1 MGACYSV
8 DMKIRLKD
16 KGAANRVLRKHIYE
30 DTGTDYNLKAFARE
44 GITPDDFDNLMRIF
58 LAGWKKTPFEKTEKD
73 GWIIYSN
80 DFDASYGWNTVM
92 FTMFELIKPYL
103 EDDSQI
109 IIGQDN
115 YTYTV
120 TVENNGD
127 KK

>member
-16 KGAANRVLRKHIYE
+16 EGAANDVLRKHIHE
-30 DTGTDYNLKAFARE
+30 DTGTNYNLDAFARE
-44 GITPDDFDNLMRIF
+44 GITLDSFDNLMRIF

-73 GWIIYSN
+73 GWVIYSN

-92 FTMFELIKPYL
+92 LTMFELIKPHL
-103 EDDSQI
+103 EDGSQI
-109 IIGQDN
+109 IISQDN
-115 YTYTV
+115 YTHVMTV
-120 TVENNGD
+120 QTSGG

>member
-16 KGAANRVLRKHIYE
+16 KRAANRVLRKHIYE
-30 DTGTDYNLKAFARE
+30 DTGTNYNLDAFARE
-44 GITPDDFDNLMRIF
+44 GITPDDFDNLMHIF

-73 GWIIYSN
+73 GWTIYLN
-80 DFDASYGWNTVM
+80 DFDASYGWTSVM
-92 FTMFELIKPYL
+92 LTMFELIKPYL
-103 EDDSQI
+103 EDGSQI
-109 IIGQDN
+109 IIEQDN
-115 YTYTV
+115 YTYNI